1 VNRGEGGHL
10 RLLVVDDHMVVREGI
25 RALAERTDSLELV
38 GETGSSTETLELLA
52 ARTADVAL
60 VDYRLDNG
68 NGLDL
73 CAEIKRSHP
82 DVHVVIFTAF
92 GNPQLLTEAI
102 RAGASGYVLKD
113 MNTENLPEILW
124 TIQER
129 GSYFDDRLAGETLL
143 TALRGG
149 EGLDDGPEALS
160 SRDLKILRLVAEGK
174 SNAQI
179 ASTLYLSPNTIK
191 FHITKLLRRFEV
203 SRRSELAKV
212 AADMFL

>member
-1 VNRGEGGHL
+1 MGRHL

-25 RALAERTDSLELV
+25 RALAARTDSLVLV
-38 GETGSSTETLELLA
+38 GEAGSSTETLSLLA
-52 ARTADVAL
+52 NRTADVAL

-92 GNPQLLTEAI
+92 GNAQLLTEAI

-124 TIQER
+124 TILER
-129 GSYFDDRLAGETLL
+129 GSYFDDRLAGEALL
-143 TALRGG
+143 SAVRGG
-149 EGLDDGPEALS
+149 EGNDEGPEALS
-160 SRDLKILRLVAEGK
+160 SRDLKILRLVAEGQ

-179 ASTLYLSPNTIK
+179 ASALYLSPHTIK
-191 FHITKLLRRFEV
+191 FHVTKLLRRFEV
-203 SRRSELAKV
+203 NRRSELAKV

>member
-1 VNRGEGGHL
+1 VNHDEGKHL

-25 RALAERTDSLELV
+25 RALAERTESLELV
-38 GETGSSTETLELLA
+38 GEAASPTETLSLLA
-52 ARTADVAL
+52 ERVADVAL

-68 NGLDL
+68 SGLDL

-92 GNPQLLTEAI
+92 GNSQLLTEAI

-113 MNTENLPEILW
+113 LNTERLPEILW

-129 GSYFDDRLAGETLL
+129 GSYFDSRLAGDTLL
-143 TALRGG
+143 STLRGDGHEDGG
-149 EGLDDGPEALS
+149 EPLS

-174 SNAQI
+174 SNAEI
-179 ASTLYLSPNTIK
+179 ASALYLSPHTIK
-191 FHITKLLRRFEV
+191 FHVTKLLRRFEV

>member
-1 VNRGEGGHL
+1 
-10 RLLVVDDHMVVREGI
+10 LVVDDHMVVRDGI
-25 RALAERTDSLELV
+25 RALADRTESLELV
-38 GETGSSTETLELLA
+38 GEAASSTETLSLLA
-52 ARTADVAL
+52 NRTADVAL
-60 VDYRLDNG
+60 VDYRLGDG
-68 NGLDL
+68 SGLDL

-92 GNPQLLTEAI
+92 GNPQLLAEAI

-113 MNTENLPEILW
+113 MNTESLPEILW

-129 GSYFDDRLAGETLL
+129 GSYFDSRLAGDTLL
-143 TALRGG
+143 STLRGSAQ
-149 EGLDDGPEALS
+149 EDGGDGLS

-174 SNAQI
+174 SNAEI
-179 ASTLYLSPNTIK
+179 ASALYLSPHTIK
-191 FHITKLLRRFEV
+191 FHVTKLLRRFEV